1 MKSIDE
7 CIEWIDAA
15 RSSSPQMPNKDDD
28 MVLKSIAYYLRRY
41 SREFT
46 LVPTTYKG
54 KPLGYAEDGFINT
67 YCKPG
72 SFVRDHMVNMNM
84 DDLKQTIEDCRIS
97 EDVPTIIL
105 DSIDSKVSENLGN

>member
-7 CIEWIDAA
+7 CIGWIDAA
-15 RSSSPQMPNKDDD
+15 QTSAPRMPNKDDD
-28 MVLKSIAYYLRRY
+28 MILKAIAYYLRRY
-41 SREFT
+41 SREFP

-67 YCKPG
+67 YCKPD
-72 SFVRDHMVNMNM
+72 SFVRDHMVNINM

-105 DSIDSKVSENLGN
+105 DSIDSKVSENLGG